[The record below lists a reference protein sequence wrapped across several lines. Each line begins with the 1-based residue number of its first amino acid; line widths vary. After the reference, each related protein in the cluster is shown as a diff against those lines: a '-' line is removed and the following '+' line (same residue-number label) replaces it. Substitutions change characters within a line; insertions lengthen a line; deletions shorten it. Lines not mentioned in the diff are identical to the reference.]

1 MAASIDPPGGP
12 ASGPGS
18 HAVDSP
24 AQSEF
29 AEQPAAAVE
38 PAEKTE
44 NAGPVASVAEPGRP
58 VSGIESGPAS
68 DPISVLS
75 ARLEAG
81 QISLEGAIDDLVA
94 RLSGQL
100 DGPDTTGL
108 RAELTE
114 LLHSLIATD
123 PYLAQLAAQ
132 IEQARPVDAPRAGD
146 RPRDAFDRRGN
157 DP

>member
-1 MAASIDPPGGP
+1 MPRS
-12 ASGPGS
+12 
-18 HAVDSP
+18 
-24 AQSEF
+24 
-29 AEQPAAAVE
+29 AAALSWL
-38 PAEKTE
+38 P
-44 NAGPVASVAEPGRP
+44 NMAGRVTLPRQVRWSSRLN
-58 VSGIESGPAS
+58 
-68 DPISVLS
+68 DWNTKPISVLS